1 VVVNGIDATLCRDIA
16 ASQPAPPRQGLLCV
30 GHFDPRKNQLALI
43 QALRDTDMPIKFVGQ
58 LRRMHRRYFLK
69 CLDAAGP
76 GMEFLGN
83 IPPADVLKLMLASQ
97 VHVCPSLFET
107 PGLANIEAAAMG
119 CKLALGDSKP
129 VREYFKDEAIYFDPS
144 DPGKI
149 RSAVQAALGAPQP
162 PLLAQRVMQEFTW
175 DAAAISTLAT
185 YQEVCGND

>member
-1 VVVNGIDATLCRDIA
+1 
-16 ASQPAPPRQGLLCV
+16 
-30 GHFDPRKNQLALI
+30 
-43 QALRDTDMPIKFVGQ
+43 
-58 LRRMHRRYFLK
+58 
-69 CLDAAGP
+69 
-76 GMEFLGN
+76 
-83 IPPADVLKLMLASQ
+83 
-97 VHVCPSLFET
+97 
-107 PGLANIEAAAMG
+107 MG